1 MKSFI
6 FLLAIP
12 QLLLA
17 AEALDF
23 DMNSQ
28 ERKKTGVSKLSD
40 KEKAALQQWIDN
52 NYIKRAHPLQT
63 AEMKGRTQISENLL
77 NGRQIRLTDG
87 SLWNIRPKDVP
98 ITQSWITPVDI
109 LVTQSGD
116 PDFPFK
122 LTNSLTGSSVFAQKS
137 S

>member
-1 MKSFI
+1 MKI
-6 FLLAIP
+6 RYLLLTIP
-12 QLLLA
+12 QLLFA

-23 DMNSQ
+23 DMTAQ
-28 ERKKTGVSKLSD
+28 ERKKTGVSKLTE

-52 NYIKRAHPLQT
+52 NYIKRAQPLQT
-63 AEMKGRTQISENLL
+63 TEMKGRTQISENLL

-87 SLWNIRPKDVP
+87 SLWSIRPKDVP

-109 LVTQSGD
+109 IITQSGD
-116 PDFPFK
+116 PDFPYK

-137 S
+137 N